1 MRELTRLLRRKT
13 KHGGAL
19 HLNPLI
25 KPYQPMLSAFLS
37 LICSPPMFFG
47 IMPTLPLK
55 AYRNPSLQTQM
66 LKAKLHRA
74 RVTHSE
80 LDYDGSCAIDSNL
93 LDSSGIREYEQI
105 QIYNINN
112 GERFTTYAI
121 RAEAGSRVISINGA
135 AAHKAA
141 VGDRVI
147 ICAYAVYSDVELLN
161 HKPKLLYLDEGNF
174 VIRTSNT
181 IPVQAA

>member
-1 MRELTRLLRRKT
+1 MQTLL
-13 KHGGAL
+13 
-19 HLNPLI
+19 
-25 KPYQPMLSAFLS
+25 
-37 LICSPPMFFG
+37 
-47 IMPTLPLK
+47 
-55 AYRNPSLQTQM
+55 

-74 RVTHSE
+74 CVTHSE

-93 LDSSGIREYEQI
+93 LDASGIREYEQI
-105 QIYNINN
+105 QIYNVTN

-121 RAEAGSRVISINGA
+121 RGEAGSRIISVNGA

-147 ICAYAVYSDVELLN
+147 IAAYASYSDVELLN
-161 HKPKLLYLDEGNF
+161 HKPKLLYLDEHNH
-174 VIRTSNT
+174 VVRTSNT